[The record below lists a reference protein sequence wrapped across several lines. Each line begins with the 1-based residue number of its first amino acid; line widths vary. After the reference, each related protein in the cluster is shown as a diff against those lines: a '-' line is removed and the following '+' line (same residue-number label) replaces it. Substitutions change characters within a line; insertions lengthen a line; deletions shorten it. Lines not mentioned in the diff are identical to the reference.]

1 MKRHSKGGAPTKAPR
16 RKTAMPKRRNAPKAA
31 RRRGSSA
38 AGLKAK
44 AAQLTRE
51 LRESLQQQKATAEVL
66 RIISLSHGEL
76 QPIFQAVLE
85 NATRIC
91 DAKFGNLL
99 RFDGNALHLAAWLG
113 TPPEFLEFQRR
124 RGPFQPPPG
133 GHLDRAVR
141 TKQVSHS
148 ADEAAEAGPSPATM
162 LGGARS
168 IVSVPLLNDD
178 VLIGVIVIYRQEVRP
193 FTDRQIAL
201 VQDFAAQAVIA
212 IENARL
218 HADRLKAEESVRKA
232 EGELRTVIDAIPAMA
247 WSATPDGAAD
257 FVNRGWVEYTNL
269 SLEETKGFGWSEA
282 IHPDD
287 RAAFVDRFQKAVA
300 AGKAYEDEGRIRRAD
315 GEYRWFLVRGA
326 PLRDE
331 TGNVVKWFGTC
342 LDIEERKRA
351 EIERHQAGMESAR
364 LASIVASSDFA
375 IISKEL
381 DGRVTSWNAAA
392 TRIFGYTADEMIG
405 QSITRVIP
413 PELHAEEK
421 EIIAQVKRG
430 ELVYNYETVRIAKD
444 GSRIDISVTV
454 APLRDKSGEVIG
466 ASKIARDITERKRA
480 EEALGRA
487 RAELT
492 RASRL
497 TTMGELAGSI
507 IHEINQPLAAVVGN
521 AEVCLRW
528 LDRDPPD
535 LAEAR
540 DAISRLA
547 RDGRRAVDVISGL
560 RALAR
565 KSDLALTHV
574 DINDAIR
581 EVLALLRGELEH
593 GEVTLRVNLFAAD
606 RPVLG
611 DRVQLQQVLVNLIR
625 NGVEAMSAITDR
637 SRVLR
642 ISAQPIEAGEALVT
656 VEDAGIGLDPA
667 ATDRIFDPLFSTKVN
682 GMGMGLSICR
692 SIVEAHRGRLWASP
706 NLPHGTSFRFSVP
719 FATPEK

>member
-247 WSATPDGAAD
+247 WSATPDGA
-257 FVNRGWVEYTNL
+257 L
-269 SLEETKGFGWSEA
+269 
-282 IHPDD
+282 I
-287 RAAFVDRFQKAVA
+287 
-300 AGKAYEDEGRIRRAD
+300 
-315 GEYRWFLVRGA
+315 
-326 PLRDE
+326 
-331 TGNVVKWFGTC
+331 
-342 LDIEERKRA
+342 
-351 EIERHQAGMESAR
+351 
-364 LASIVASSDFA
+364 SS
-375 IISKEL
+375 
-381 DGRVTSWNAAA
+381 
-392 TRIFGYTADEMIG
+392 
-405 QSITRVIP
+405 
-413 PELHAEEK
+413 
-421 EIIAQVKRG
+421 
-430 ELVYNYETVRIAKD
+430 
-444 GSRIDISVTV
+444 
-454 APLRDKSGEVIG
+454 
-466 ASKIARDITERKRA
+466 
-480 EEALGRA
+480 
-487 RAELT
+487 
-492 RASRL
+492 
-497 TTMGELAGSI
+497 
-507 IHEINQPLAAVVGN
+507 
-521 AEVCLRW
+521 
-528 LDRDPPD
+528 
-535 LAEAR
+535 
-540 DAISRLA
+540 
-547 RDGRRAVDVISGL
+547 
-560 RALAR
+560 
-565 KSDLALTHV
+565 
-574 DINDAIR
+574 
-581 EVLALLRGELEH
+581 
-593 GEVTLRVNLFAAD
+593 
-606 RPVLG
+606 
-611 DRVQLQQVLVNLIR
+611 
-625 NGVEAMSAITDR
+625 
-637 SRVLR
+637 
-642 ISAQPIEAGEALVT
+642 IEAGSNTLTCLWRKRRASVGLKRFIPMIVPPSWIVFKKPSRPARRT
-656 VEDAGIGLDPA
+656 RMRVGSDGRTGNIAGSWFAVLRCAMKRETLSNGSERA
-667 ATDRIFDPLFSTKVN
+667 STSRSGSGPKLN
-682 GMGMGLSICR
+682 GTKRAWNPRDWHPS
-692 SIVEAHRGRLWASP
+692 
-706 NLPHGTSFRFSVP
+706 LPHPILPLSAKSSMAALHHGTPPRRASSGTLQTR
-719 FATPEK
+719 